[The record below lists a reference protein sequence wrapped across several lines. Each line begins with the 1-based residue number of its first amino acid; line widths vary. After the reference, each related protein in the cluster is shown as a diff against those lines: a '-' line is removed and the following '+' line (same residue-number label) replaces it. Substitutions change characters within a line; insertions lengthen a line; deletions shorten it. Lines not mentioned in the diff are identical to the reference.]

1 MGDYQAA
8 QAVKFIIALRDQLNE
23 MTVQLALL
31 ERKNAEATSASMA
44 SATRVEAAA
53 LRRDI
58 SEAQA
63 LIERLRS
70 RYLAE
75 DQRTQRR

>member
-1 MGDYQAA
+1 MK
-8 QAVKFIIALRDQLNE
+8 VIIALRDQLNE
-23 MTVQLALL
+23 MIAQLTWL
-31 ERKNAEATSASMA
+31 ERKNAKATSASMLA
-44 SATRVEAAA
+44 ATRAEAAA

-70 RYLAE
+70 RYLDG
-75 DQRTQRR
+75 DQRTKRR